1 MDSRFRGNDGGQIP
15 CSQRV
20 PWQACLSNFIG
31 YGITHG
37 KEPLAAAVRVK
48 PPFLLRVVAVRD
60 RVAVA
65 KPRLVT
71 RPRFR
76 PRFHLTAKAKL
87 VDAPL
92 AAVGT
97 WDQERHA
104 NSEHNLHT
112 CPLSEH
118 DGGQEQNASGA
129 FDTLMPPRDVS
140 CKSTRTNRSFSL
152 QCPKRIS

>member
-1 MDSRFRGNDGGQIP
+1 MDSRFRGNDGSQNRG
-15 CSQRV
+15 SQRV
-20 PWQACLSNFIG
+20 LGQACLSHVIG
-31 YGITHG
+31 QRIAYG

-48 PPFLLRVVAVRD
+48 PPFLLRVIAVRD

-76 PRFHLTAKAKL
+76 PRFHLAAKAKL

-97 WDQERHA
+97 WD
-104 NSEHNLHT
+104 
-112 CPLSEH
+112 
-118 DGGQEQNASGA
+118 
-129 FDTLMPPRDVS
+129 
-140 CKSTRTNRSFSL
+140 
-152 QCPKRIS
+152 